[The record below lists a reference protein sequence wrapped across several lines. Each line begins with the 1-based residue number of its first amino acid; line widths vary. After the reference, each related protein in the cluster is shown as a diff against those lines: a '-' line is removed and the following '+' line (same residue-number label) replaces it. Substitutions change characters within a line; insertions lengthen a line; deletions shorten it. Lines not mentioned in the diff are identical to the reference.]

1 MEPLLQSVT
10 QTVTQ
15 SVAQDMR
22 ELAHATRLEEPA
34 LIEKEPPGFDW
45 QWHMPLG
52 FVSLAA
58 AGTLLVAAGGVQ
70 MRVQQQTHGARKSH
84 GHTNMHKKKV
94 HVVPRT
100 PLAPS

>member
-1 MEPLLQSVT
+1 MDLLLESVT

-34 LIEKEPPGFDW
+34 LIEKEPPGFEW

-58 AGTLLVAAGGVQ
+58 AGSLLVAAGGVQ
-70 MRVQQQTHGARKSH
+70 WRVQQQTHGARKATRRTH
-84 GHTNMHKKKV
+84 MHDKKL

-100 PLAPS
+100 PRVS

>member
-1 MEPLLQSVT
+1 MEPLLQS
-10 QTVTQ
+10 VTQ

-22 ELAHATRLEEPA
+22 ELAHATKLEEPA
-34 LIEKEPPGFDW
+34 LIEMEPPGFEW

-52 FVSLAA
+52 FASLAA

-70 MRVQQQTHGARKSH
+70 WRVQQQTHGAQKAHKRTH
-84 GHTNMHKKKV
+84 MHDKKL

-100 PLAPS
+100 PRVS